1 MILSYILLTA
11 EVPKIRINHVCL
23 CLLTDVMMY
32 GDNSSI
38 ARLSSE
44 GNQGGNK
51 CGQHSGSLSR
61 HNRRG
66 ETQLSPCPLSPV
78 IPVPCPMLHKE
89 TQERGQRLDRGG
101 KGDGG
106 PLVMHGEGDR
116 VTNEYF

>member
-1 MILSYILLTA
+1 MVIMPPLRGSQAGVIKVVISVASTA
-11 EVPKIRINHVCL
+11 AHSAV
-23 CLLTDVMMY
+23 T
-32 GDNSSI
+32 I
-38 ARLSSE
+38 AEGRL
-44 GNQGGNK
+44 N
-51 CGQHSGSLSR
+51 CH
-61 HNRRG
+61 
-66 ETQLSPCPLSPV
+66 PV